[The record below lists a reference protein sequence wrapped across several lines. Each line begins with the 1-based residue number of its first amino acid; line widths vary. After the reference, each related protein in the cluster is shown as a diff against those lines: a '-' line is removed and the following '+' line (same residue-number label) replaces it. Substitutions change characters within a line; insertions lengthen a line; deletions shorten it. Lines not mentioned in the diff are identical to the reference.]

1 MLAEQVEWDGEHEM
15 RPLKHFDCVV
25 VALSLVLFT
34 GCPSSTVS
42 SLEAGD
48 ERGAKVSSPPPVQAS
63 EPRIEPA
70 QLDAEQLAGILQI
83 QAWTFRYSGGRVR
96 CWLEIEEEG
105 KKTIEPPSGAVQDP
119 NVGNEKAEE
128 GKILLWWKRGELALR
143 IQSGVSE
150 GGYIKGLPEDAL
162 WRGWKG
168 VDRTSWHG
176 MREPIVPDLDEEIIL
191 LHYEATERKRDA
203 QDPDNPRKITI
214 TLKAEFPKE
223 DDG

>member
-1 MLAEQVEWDGEHEM
+1 MKHLRHFECLAAG
-15 RPLKHFDCVV
+15 
-25 VALSLVLFT
+25 LSLVLFT
-34 GCPSSTVS
+34 GCPGSTVS

-48 ERGAKVSSPPPVQAS
+48 DRGAKVSSPPPVQVS
-63 EPRIEPA
+63 EHRIEPA
-70 QLDAEQLAGILQI
+70 ELDAEQLARILQI
-83 QAWTFRYSGGRVR
+83 ETWTFRYSGGRVR

-105 KKTIEPPSGAVQDP
+105 KKTIEPPGGAVQDP

-143 IQSGVSE
+143 TRSGVSE

-162 WRGWKG
+162 WWGWKG
-168 VDRTSWHG
+168 VDRTAWH
-176 MREPIVPDLDEEIIL
+176 RIEEPIVPDSGKETVL

-203 QDPDNPRKITI
+203 QDPDNPRKITV

-223 DDG
+223 DDA